1 MKMKKIGLRTALK
14 KMGASEI
21 ELKSMY
27 GNPEK
32 EWSGFFIG
40 NGGIFKEN
48 QLYYVHYNPNFSYM
62 GKKVMYRTAEHRKD
76 YTGGIN
82 MWGFEESLKRIG
94 YYI

>member
-1 MKMKKIGLRTALK
+1 
-14 KMGASEI
+14 
-21 ELKSMY
+21 
-27 GNPEK
+27 
-32 EWSGFFIG
+32 
-40 NGGIFKEN
+40 
-48 QLYYVHYNPNFSYM
+48 M